1 VSIETENVNILVMTI
16 HETKTEQLGEDTK
29 QDYLWEDRKERRSL
43 CHERTH
49 CVRTSVDENS

>member
-29 QDYLWEDRKERRSL
+29 QDYL
-43 CHERTH
+43 
-49 CVRTSVDENS
+49 